1 MSGSRLSKRLFQALE
16 WPQDNVKSASEMT
29 EYIKKF
35 KSAQHLGS
43 FSIGEGFGAWK
54 QLETFRKGVFRW
66 FRSASNRFLS

>member
-35 KSAQHLGS
+35 KSAQHLWSAATGAANASTAMEQGS
-43 FSIGEGFGAWK
+43 SD
-54 QLETFRKGVFRW
+54 
-66 FRSASNRFLS
+66 